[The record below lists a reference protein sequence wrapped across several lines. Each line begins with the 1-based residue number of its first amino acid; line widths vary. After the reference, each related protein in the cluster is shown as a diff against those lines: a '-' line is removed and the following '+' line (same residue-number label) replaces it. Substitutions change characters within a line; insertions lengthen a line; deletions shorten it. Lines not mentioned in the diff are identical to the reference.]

1 MTQSL
6 VKQPTTFSNFLSSP
20 AIKNK
25 IAEMVGGES
34 SQGFITSL
42 IASVSSN
49 QNLMKCSHS
58 SLLSSALVGASL
70 NLPCSQ
76 ALGYYYLVPYKE
88 TATFILGYKGL
99 IQLALRSGQFRKINA
114 LPIKKGELKKIDL
127 FTEEFTLE
135 MIEDID
141 AREKLETVGYL
152 AMFELLNGFRKVVF
166 ITSAQAEAHA
176 KKYSKSFNSPIWKTE
191 ADKMFLKIALA
202 KLLKGW
208 APLTNELGKAL
219 EQEEQEKPQF
229 DITDTIN
236 TEATTVEP
244 VQFEEQKEEV
254 F

>member
-6 VKQPTTFSNFLSSP
+6 VKQPATFSNFLSSP

-76 ALGYYYLVPYKE
+76 ALGYYYLVPYKD

-99 IQLALRSGQFRKINA
+99 IQLALRSGQFKKINA
-114 LPIKKGELKKIDL
+114 LSIKKGELKKFDI
-127 FTEEFTLE
+127 FTEEFTLKTV
-135 MIEDID
+135 EDID
-141 AREKLETVGYL
+141 ARDKLETVGHL
-152 AMFELLNGFRKVVF
+152 VMFELLNGFRKVIF
-166 ITSAQAEAHA
+166 MTSAQTEAHA
-176 KKYSKSFNSPIWKTE
+176 KRYSKSYNSPIWKQET
-191 ADKMFLKIALA
+191 DKMMLKIVLA

-208 APLTNELGKAL
+208 GPMSPEMARAL

-229 DITDTIN
+229 DITTTID
-236 TEATTVEP
+236 VEP
-244 VQFEEQKEEV
+244 VKQEEQKEEV

>member
-1 MTQSL
+1 MAQSL
-6 VKQPTTFSNFLSSP
+6 VKQAPTFSNFLSSP

-76 ALGYYYLVPYKE
+76 ALGYYYLVPYKD

-114 LPIKKGELKKIDL
+114 LSIKKGELKKIDL

-166 ITSAQAEAHA
+166 MTSAQADAHA
-176 KKYSKSFNSPIWKTE
+176 KKYSKSYSSSIWKDE
-191 ADKMFLKIALA
+191 FDKMRLKIVLA

-208 APLTNELGKAL
+208 APMTAELGRAL
-219 EQEEQEKPQF
+219 EQEKPQF
-229 DITDTIN
+229 DVTTTIN
-236 TEATTVEP
+236 AESSPIEP
-244 VQFEEQKEEV
+244 TQSEDQKEEV

>member
-1 MTQSL
+1 MTKNSL
-6 VKQPTTFSNFLSSP
+6 VKKESTFSNFLTTP
-20 AIKNK
+20 AIKSK

-42 IASVSSN
+42 VASVSAN
-49 QNLMKCSHS
+49 QNLMQCSHS

-76 ALGYYYLVPYKE
+76 ALGYYYLVPYNG

-99 IQLALRSGQFRKINA
+99 IQLALRSNQFKKINA
-114 LPIKKGELKKIDL
+114 IAVKKGELKSIDL

-135 MIEDID
+135 MIEDVD

-166 ITSAQAEAHA
+166 MTSTQVDAHA
-176 KKYSKSFNSPIWKTE
+176 KKYSKSFNSPIWKNE
-191 ADKMFLKIALA
+191 ADKMRLKIVVAR
-202 KLLKGW
+202 LLKGW
-208 APLTNELGKAL
+208 GPMTPSMAQAL
-219 EQEEQEKPQF
+219 EQEEQPKQDF
-229 DITDTIN
+229 DVG
-236 TEATTVEP
+236 EVVE
-244 VQFEEQKEEV
+244 VNEVKAEQENSEEV

>member
-6 VKQPTTFSNFLSSP
+6 VKQAPTFSNFLSSP

-76 ALGYYYLVPYKE
+76 ALGYYYLVPYKD

-99 IQLALRSGQFRKINA
+99 IQLALRSGQFKKINA

-127 FTEEFTLE
+127 FTEEFTFE

-141 AREKLETVGYL
+141 EREKLETVGYL

-166 ITSAQAEAHA
+166 ITHAQAEAHA
-176 KKYSKSFNSPIWKTE
+176 KKYSKSFNSPIWKAE
-191 ADKMFLKIALA
+191 ADKMYLKIALA

-208 APLTNELGKAL
+208 APLTAELGRAL

-229 DITDTIN
+229 DVTTTIDVESSS
-236 TEATTVEP
+236 TE
-244 VQFEEQKEEV
+244 QEQAEKEEV